1 MMLIMANAVLMGLKD
16 YLDKDN
22 TISPVN
28 KFIVKSDP
36 YFNFF
41 IYMEFVLKAIAMG
54 LSAGENGYFGDS
66 WNHLD
71 FFVVVTSAVNDIVP
85 LIIGDQKG
93 GGGMKALRSVRL
105 MRPLKLLRTIP
116 SIRVLLSTLLGSIG
130 SLGGIMTVAMF
141 FFLIFAILGVTLWK
155 GKVHF
160 RCYLTEFPENGE
172 WELLPDFF
180 ELCSDVNSCP
190 VDPVKSFCGSRFIQA
205 QNGTTFNNPDLW
217 IDTDFEEFNY
227 GITNFDNVGSAFIAI
242 F

>member
-1 MMLIMANAVLMGLKD
+1 MRVWSCFLGLQQIK
-16 YLDKDN
+16 YAEHFLD
-22 TISPVN
+22 
-28 KFIVKSDP
+28 
-36 YFNFF
+36 
-41 IYMEFVLKAIAMG
+41 
-54 LSAGENGYFGDS
+54 
-66 WNHLD
+66 LD
-71 FFVVVTSAVNDIVP
+71 AAHQLESILRSTS
-85 LIIGDQKG
+85 
-93 GGGMKALRSVRL
+93 RSVRL